1 MAHNMSFVKIKAP
14 DLYKMF
20 KVTSP
25 RVIKGLEQLET
36 MNIPYYIPN
45 IPHSTLTAMYNFI
58 ENFSIDT
65 DFELFEHILTQ
76 QLVLDLSYL
85 IENLTDTLNQAYYI
99 PDFLT
104 PAYCQTLQFQSAKC
118 FAMHG
123 TSPYPGSTQLK
134 QIIFRAQC
142 ADMLE
147 LHTLKHTSN
156 TFTTE
161 DPPFYHHLHHQ
172 RHHIGSGQNL
182 NLLQT

>member
-1 MAHNMSFVKIKAP
+1 
-14 DLYKMF
+14 
-20 KVTSP
+20 
-25 RVIKGLEQLET
+25 

-45 IPHSTLTAMYNFI
+45 IPHSTLTAMYNLI

-65 DFELFEHILTQ
+65 DFEHFEHILTV

-85 IENLTDTLNQAYYI
+85 IENLTDTLNQAYYV

-118 FAMHG
+118 FALHG
-123 TSPYPGSTQLK
+123 TSPYPRSTQLK
-134 QIIFRAQC
+134 QMIFRAQY

-147 LHTLKHTSN
+147 LQTLKTHEQRIYN
-156 TFTTE
+156 RG
-161 DPPFYHHLHHQ
+161 PPFYHHLHLQ

-182 NLLQT
+182 NLLKILSPGYYYVCRS